1 MNTFVNKIRER
12 INLKL
17 YNSKNLVL
25 GIFRILL
32 ILFTISAIGAIVYY
46 YGFPQT
52 SETKELLLNYFK
64 VVFGFYVLHYIT
76 QIIYD
81 FSPLQFIKKTW
92 FQAIMMLLL
101 ILEGL
106 HNEIFGHMLL
116 PTLFERLGM
125 HNAADY
131 TGVFIHIYFLIT
143 IISELGKPS
152 QILTKIKLDPSVIF
166 TLTFILIIL
175 SGTGL
180 LMLPEM
186 TTIKGSMNFLDAL
199 FTSTSAVCVTGLIV
213 EDTATFFTFK
223 GQLIL
228 MALIKIGGLNI
239 LIFSTLMAF
248 AAKFGISVK
257 HHNVIEDFVNKDSMF
272 GTGGMLRNI
281 ILWSI
286 GFELLGAVLMYFL
299 WSDHIPFRNS
309 GQKIFYSLFHSV
321 SAFNNAGFSIFTDG
335 FGNPLVQHNYG
346 VHWILSVLIFLGALG
361 FVPIFDIFEP
371 RAILNRYVNKWKSF
385 KIDTRIALYYSL
397 GLIVFGAVLFFA
409 LEYNNT
415 LKDQSLYGK
424 ITGAVFQSVTTRTA
438 GFNTVDIGAMTIPML
453 IMFLV
458 LMFIGASSSSTGGGI
473 KTSTFAIIWAAT
485 VATIKN
491 NERTELFKR
500 TIPVELVKRAYSIF
514 IFFIFGIVV
523 SVFLLSITETEI
535 LNTAGRSVLDLIF
548 EEVSAICTVG
558 LSTGITS
565 QLSEAGKAI
574 IIASMFIGR
583 VGTLTIAFAVSK
595 RVISLNYKYPK
606 AHMLVG

>member
-17 YNSKNLVL
+17 YNSKTFVLRLFRVLLV
-25 GIFRILL
+25 
-32 ILFTISAIGAIVYY
+32 LFTISAIGAIVYY

-52 SETKELLLNYFK
+52 AETKEWLLQFFK
-64 VVFGFYVLHYIT
+64 FVFGFYVLHYLV
-76 QIIYD
+76 QIIYN
-81 FSPLQFIKKTW
+81 FSPVQFIKNSW
-92 FQAIMMLLL
+92 FQAVMILLL
-101 ILEGL
+101 ITEGI
-106 HNEIFGHMLL
+106 HYEVFGHMLL
-116 PTLFERLGM
+116 PSLFERMGM
-125 HNAADY
+125 PNAHHY
-131 TGVFIHIYFLIT
+131 TGIFIHIYFFIT
-143 IISELGKPS
+143 ILSELGKPS
-152 QILTKIKLDPSVIF
+152 EIFTKIKLDPSVIF
-166 TLTFILIIL
+166 TLTFILIIFA
-175 SGTGL
+175 GTGL

-186 TTIKGSMNFLDAL
+186 TTIPGSMNFLDAL
-199 FTSTSAVCVTGLIV
+199 FTSTSATCVTGLIL

-228 MALIKIGGLNI
+228 MILIKIGGLNI

-257 HHNVIEDFVNKDSMF
+257 HHNVIEDFVNKDSIF
-272 GTGGMLRNI
+272 GTDGMLKNI
-281 ILWSI
+281 IMWSVGI
-286 GFELLGAVLMYFL
+286 ELIGAVLMYFL
-299 WSDHIPFRNS
+299 WSNHIPFANS
-309 GQKIFYSLFHSV
+309 GQKVFYSLFHSV

-335 FGNPLVQHNYG
+335 FGNPLVRYNYA
-346 VHWILSVLIFLGALG
+346 VHWVLTILIFLGALG
-361 FVPIFDIFEP
+361 FVAIFDLFEP
-371 RAILNRYVNKWKSF
+371 RAILNRYYKKWKSF

-397 GLIVFGAVLFFA
+397 GLVVFGSILFYA
-409 LEYNNT
+409 LEYQNT
-415 LKDQSLYGK
+415 LKGQSLFGQ

-438 GFNTVDIGAMTIPML
+438 GFNTIDIGAMTAPML

-535 LNTAGRSVLDLIF
+535 LHTAGRSVLDLIF

-558 LSTGITS
+558 LSTGVTS
-565 QLSEAGKAI
+565 QLSDAGKVI